1 VPAAPTRATQSA
13 PMDEAFD
20 TARRHFAEGVA
31 HLQAGRWSQAEA
43 SLRASLARVPG
54 RVSTLLNLGT
64 ALLRQ
69 GRPADALAVLDQ
81 ALAAAPQDADAWC
94 QRGVACGGLGRDD
107 DALAAAERA
116 LALSPGH
123 AAAAFQRALTLNRLG
138 RHGDALA
145 ALDALLAGTPGGGA
159 AWRLHGQT
167 LRSLGRHAECEA
179 SLRRALAADDGDGAA
194 WSQLAQWLKD
204 AGRDAEARDAFQRA
218 IACGDDAALNGYFLA
233 AMGGAEPP
241 DASPHG
247 YVRALFDSYADGFD
261 EHLVDV
267 LRYRAPQALA
277 DALRA
282 SGRAPWQSAL
292 DLGCGTGLAGVALR
306 PLVAR
311 LEGVDLSPTML
322 ARARRRGIYDSL
334 VQADVAAHL
343 QATPGGHDLVVAT
356 DVFIYIGDLAPVFGG
371 VRRVLGPGGVF
382 AFSVE
387 EASGPAGFA
396 LRDSLRYAHTE
407 PYLRDLALRH
417 GLQVLSVQ
425 GLALREEQQQP
436 IAGLLVVLAA
446 AGR

>member
-1 VPAAPTRATQSA
+1 
-13 PMDEAFD
+13 MNEAFD
-20 TARRHFAEGVA
+20 AARRYFAEGVE

-43 SLRASLARVPG
+43 CLRASLARVPG

-69 GRPADALAVLDQ
+69 ARPAEALGVLDE
-81 ALAAAPQDADAWC
+81 ALAASPQDAEAWC
-94 QRGVACGGLGRDD
+94 QRGVACADLGRDD
-107 DALAAAERA
+107 EALAAHDRA
-116 LALSPGH
+116 LSLAPGLH
-123 AAAAFQRALTLNRLG
+123 AAAFQRALTLNRLG

-145 ALDALLAGTPGGGA
+145 ALDALLARTPHGAA

-179 SLRRALAADDGDGAA
+179 SLRRALAADAGDGAA

-204 AGRDAEARDAFQRA
+204 AGRADEASAAFQRA

-233 AMGGAEPP
+233 ALGGAEAP
-241 DASPHG
+241 DATPPG

-261 EHLVDV
+261 EHLVEV
-267 LRYRAPQALA
+267 LHYRAPQALA
-277 DALRA
+277 DALRG
-282 SGRAPWQSAL
+282 SGRAPWSSAL
-292 DLGCGTGLAGVALR
+292 DLGCGTGLAGAGLR

-322 ARARRRGIYDSL
+322 GRARRRGVYDAL

-343 QATPGGHDLVVAT
+343 LATPTRHDLVVAT

-371 VRRVLGPGGVF
+371 VRRVLKPGGVF

-387 EASGPAGFA
+387 EGPGPAGFA

-407 PYLRDLALRH
+407 AYLRDLALRH
-417 GLQVLSVQ
+417 GLQVLAVQ
-425 GLALREEQQQP
+425 GLALREEQQRP
-436 IAGLLVVLAA
+436 IAGLLVLLAA
-446 AGR
+446 PGAR